1 MAEMQKQVL
10 VVDDDADTR
19 SLLGALLT
27 RQGLLVDFA
36 DDGAAALALISDHSY
51 AVVLLDL
58 LMPGTDGFAVLDRLA
73 QPSVTSAPVVLVI
86 TGADRSVVDR
96 LDARRIHGV
105 VRKPFDP
112 EEVAALVVACAD
124 IKSRSTFGTM
134 ALATMLAGSSLL
146 EWLNRFAR

>member
-1 MAEMQKQVL
+1 MTDTQKHVL
-10 VVDDDADTR
+10 VVDDDAEMR
-19 SLLGALLT
+19 SLLGALLK
-27 RQGLLVDFA
+27 RQGMLVDFA
-36 DDGAAALALISDHSY
+36 DDGDAALALITDHSY

-58 LMPGTDGFAVLDRLA
+58 LMPGSDGFALLDRLA

-86 TGADRSVVDR
+86 TGADRSVVDQ
-96 LDARRIHGV
+96 LDPRRIHGV

-112 EEVAALVVACAD
+112 DEVAALVVACAD